1 MYFCVIFLRIAHCL
15 GIDILWWVRKTRIF
29 IYVIAHIKSTQ
40 WFGHDFDIIYQVD
53 WFWKIPFEVYGIRR
67 EKVIILG
74 ALLPLWGVNFICK
87 SSLLHSYYNVFIRIT
102 RHVTQP
108 LSWEVLRDE
117 PFPVCKEV
125 LSRRFSRIAITRLLT
140 LGHEKC
146 RSFLSLYCNNLKSA
160 FHTSVLP
167 VKVPLHLYPWPHNFK
182 YLQLYFFKSFFATR
196 RLFWTLEEISDIQF
210 LTVMMIPRRSV

>member
-1 MYFCVIFLRIAHCL
+1 MSAIDANIYLRNCSYQVYTVIWTWFWYNLSSRL
-15 GIDILWWVRKTRIF
+15 VFKNSVRGIWRTLWKSDNFWG
-29 IYVIAHIKSTQ
+29 VIASL
-40 WFGHDFDIIYQVD
+40 
-53 WFWKIPFEVYGIRR
+53 RR
-67 EKVIILG
+67 K
-74 ALLPLWGVNFICK
+74 FICK
-87 SSLLHSYYNVFIRIT
+87 SSLLHSYCDVFIRVT
-102 RHVTQP
+102 SHVTQP

-125 LSRRFSRIAITRLLT
+125 LSRMFSRIAITWLLT

-182 YLQLYFFKSFFATR
+182 YLQLYFFKSFFATC
-196 RLFWTLEEISDIQF
+196 RLFWTLEEISDVQF
-210 LTVMMIPRRSV
+210 LTVMMIPRRGI

>member
-1 MYFCVIFLRIAHCL
+1 MIIF
-15 GIDILWWVRKTRIF
+15 
-29 IYVIAHIKSTQ
+29 
-40 WFGHDFDIIYQVD
+40 
-53 WFWKIPFEVYGIRR
+53 
-67 EKVIILG
+67 G

-87 SSLLHSYYNVFIRIT
+87 SSLLHSYCGVFIRVT
-102 RHVTQP
+102 SHVTQP

-125 LSRRFSRIAITRLLT
+125 LSRMFSRIAITRLLT

-167 VKVPLHLYPWPHNFK
+167 VKVPFYLYPWPHNFK
-182 YLQLYFFKSFFATR
+182 YLQLYFFKSFFATC
-196 RLFWTLEEISDIQF
+196 RLFWFQEGAFKTNTDTAPTVFSRRILDILQTWRNGVIQNTIPLLEQF
-210 LTVMMIPRRSV
+210 